1 MNLYV
6 YVCQYSMWFY
16 RIIIQVFWTA
26 KVGIRYPFCTPSDS
40 SRNKFKDGSQ
50 LEVVDF
56 SINVALKWNVYWPRW
71 VPYLACIKQSLSD
84 RLTVILPLVRLRS
97 PVFYC
102 VARWTNGGLCCFVVC
117 GVSRLLLIHFVTA
130 GSMYRTYDGFVSL
143 IHTWFF
149 SLLLYT
155 HWPHHRLNGQSK
167 CFERCWDTKS
177 RYHKHQNTV
186 VIFTSQCMKRTS
198 GTGCESWS
206 DFRKRSHRKKE
217 TDGSWQLFF
226 MSYYYDYD

>member
-1 MNLYV
+1 MRLLTSR
-6 YVCQYSMWFY
+6 SMLPSNGAFIGQDWFPMWHASNNHWGSFNCY
-16 RIIIQVFWTA
+16 FATCTVTFT
-26 KVGIRYPFCTPSDS
+26 GI
-40 SRNKFKDGSQ
+40 
-50 LEVVDF
+50 L
-56 SINVALKWNVYWPRW
+56 L
-71 VPYLACIKQSLSD
+71 
-84 RLTVILPLVRLRS
+84 
-97 PVFYC
+97 C

-117 GVSRLLLIHFVTA
+117 GVSRLLLIHFVRA

-198 GTGCESWS
+198 GTGCEGWS

-217 TDGSWQLFF
+217 TDSSWQLFF